1 MRKVLDT
8 SGRVLQVFAFLL
20 IVPYFLGIYFN
31 EPTQIVQIY
40 AVSALTAVFLGRM
53 GIYFGEDGNMSLQ
66 QATVATVLAWST
78 VSLIGAMPFL
88 NYLSFEQAFFESI
101 AGITTTG
108 MSMFTAPQDLPA
120 SVLFW
125 RSFMQ
130 WIGGLGILTFFV
142 AVVRNSGAATRKLF
156 SSEAHKS
163 DPGTVRPS
171 LKKTV
176 IDLWKIYTAITALFV
191 IIYTAAGMQFFDSLL
206 HSFSVISTGGFSTQ
220 GGSIGAFDSTLI
232 SAVTVPFML
241 VGGTNFVLIYSLLKG
256 KYNIFSDSEFRSY
269 IKLFSFF
276 AFVLAVDK
284 FLADSLTLETLLNP
298 LFTAAALL
306 TSTGYSIEAITSYS
320 YSIQVLMLG
329 VMFVGGSLGSTAGGL
344 KVFRFKVLWEVV
356 NTRIKAYSLPETAIN
371 EVRID
376 NEIMETTAIRTVT
389 TLFFLWILV
398 TFVGT
403 AFLAVFDGF
412 TVLEGTS
419 AIISSI
425 SNMGP
430 TLFSGE
436 RLIEASLGSKIVLMV
451 AMIAG
456 RLEMLPLLAIF
467 NRHLAPNQ

>member
-20 IVPYFLGIYFN
+20 IIPYFLGIYFN

-40 AVSALTAVFLGRM
+40 GVSALTAVFLGRM

-108 MSMFTAPQDLPA
+108 MSMFQAPQQLPA

-176 IDLWKIYTAITALFV
+176 IDLWKIYTGITAMFV
-191 IIYTAAGMQFFDSLL
+191 LIYTASGMQFFDSLL

-220 GGSIGAFDSTLI
+220 GASIGAFDSTLI
-232 SAVTVPFML
+232 SIVTVPFML
-241 VGGTNFVLIYSLLKG
+241 IGGTNFVLIYSLLKG
-256 KYNIFSDSEFRSY
+256 RYNIFTDSEFRSY
-269 IKLFSFF
+269 IKLFAFF
-276 AFVLAVDK
+276 TFVLAVDK
-284 FLADSLTLETLLNP
+284 FLANSLTLETLVEP
-298 LFTAAALL
+298 FFTAAALL
-306 TSTGYSIEAITSYS
+306 TSTGYSIEPITAYT
-320 YSIQVLMLG
+320 YPIQVLMLG

-376 NEIMETTAIRTVT
+376 SEIMETTAIRTVT
-389 TLFFLWILV
+389 TLFFLWIMV

-412 TVLEGTS
+412 TVLEGS
-419 AIISSI
+419 SVIISSI

-430 TLFSGE
+430 TLFPGE
-436 RLIEASLGSKIVLMV
+436 MLIETSLGSKIVLMI

>member
-191 IIYTAAGMQFFDSLL
+191 VIYTAAGMQFFDSLL

-220 GGSIGAFDSTLI
+220 GGSIGAFDSRLI
-232 SAVTVPFML
+232 SAVTIPFML

-256 KYNIFSDSEFRSY
+256 KYSIFSDSEFRSY
-269 IKLFSFF
+269 IKLFAFF

-284 FLADSLTLETLLNP
+284 FLANSLTLETILNP

-306 TSTGYSIEAITSYS
+306 TSTGYSIEAVTSYA
-320 YSIQVLMLG
+320 YPIQVLMLG

-403 AFLAVFDGF
+403 AFLTVFDGF

-430 TLFSGE
+430 VLFSGE